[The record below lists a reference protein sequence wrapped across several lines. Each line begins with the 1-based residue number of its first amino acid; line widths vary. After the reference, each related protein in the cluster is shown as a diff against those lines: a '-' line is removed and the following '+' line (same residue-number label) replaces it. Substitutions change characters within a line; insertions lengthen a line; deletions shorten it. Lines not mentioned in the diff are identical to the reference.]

1 MHGHRNVPT
10 LVSTPKPADWEE
22 PQQKQKSNKNWK
34 IWVQM
39 CGKCAEER
47 KVPKSSKENFV

>member
-22 PQQKQKSNKNWK
+22 SQQKQKPNKNWK
-34 IWVQM
+34 ISEQM
-39 CGKCAEER
+39 CGKYAEER
-47 KVPKSSKENFV
+47 KVPKSSKETFV